1 MFVVLLRFTENKHLA
16 SEHMAGHN
24 DWIRKGVDE
33 TVFLLT
39 GSVSGGQGGAII
51 AHGLTRADLEKRLE
65 ADPFVAERIVTTE
78 VIEIEPSAVN
88 HRLAFVRS

>member
-16 SEHMAGHN
+16 SKYMTGHN
-24 DWIRKGVDE
+24 DWIRKGLDE

-39 GSVSGGQGGAII
+39 GSVSGGQGGAVI

-65 ADPFVAERIVTTE
+65 ADPFMAERIVSPE
-78 VIEIEPSAVN
+78 IIEIEPSAVSD
-88 HRLAFVRS
+88 RLAFMRS